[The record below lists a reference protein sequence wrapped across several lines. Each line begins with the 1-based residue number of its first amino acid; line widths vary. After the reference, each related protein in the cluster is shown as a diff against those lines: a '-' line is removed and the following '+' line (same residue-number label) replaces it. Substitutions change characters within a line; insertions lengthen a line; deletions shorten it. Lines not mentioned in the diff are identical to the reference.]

1 MSNFCGAALCRAG
14 MWILSSGIGAYFK
27 KLWDRIY
34 LNLVYKDRWLSILEG
49 LGVTLE
55 VTVIAILLGSLLGM
69 LLALCKLSTGRFMA
83 VPRWIA
89 NAYIGVVRGTPM
101 MLQLLIIY
109 FGVFANVSGFKVIIA
124 GIAFGLNSAA
134 YVAEIIRAGIL
145 SVDGGQTEAGRSL
158 GMTGSQTFIKIV
170 LPQAL
175 KNALPTYCSEFIVLI
190 KETAICGYIALN
202 DLTRSV
208 DIIRSRTFDPWI
220 PLLAA
225 ALLYLLMTGILSK
238 LFGILERRLRQSDQR

>member
-1 MSNFCGAALCRAG
+1 MSLSCLIPSALRQMCLLDNSETFFGR
-14 MWILSSGIGAYFK
+14 LEE
-27 KLWDRIY
+27 RIY
-34 LNLVYKDRWLSILEG
+34 DNLIYNDRWLSILKG
-49 LGVTLE
+49 MGVTVE
-55 VTVIAILLGSLLGM
+55 VTLIAIVIGTLLGLV
-69 LLALCKLSTGRFMA
+69 LALCKLSTGGLMA
-83 VPRWIA
+83 VPRAISK
-89 NAYIGVVRGTPM
+89 AYITAIRGTPM

-109 FGVFANVSGFKVIIA
+109 FGVFASVSGSKVLIA

-134 YVAEIIRAGIL
+134 YVAEIIRGGIL

-158 GMTGSQTFIKIV
+158 GMNSTQTFTRII

-190 KETAICGYIALN
+190 KETAICGYIALT
-202 DLTRSV
+202 DLTRAV
-208 DIIRSRTFDPWI
+208 DVIRSRTFDPWI

-238 LFGILERRLRQSDQR
+238 LFGLLERRMRQSDQR